1 MGLIISFN
9 MSCKLTCVVAL
20 AECLAFVSVSA
31 VAGVTVVA
39 MLVALWKQ
47 AEREFKL
54 K

>member
-9 MSCKLTCVVAL
+9 MSCKLTCVVEL
-20 AECLAFVSVSA
+20 AECLEFVSVSA
-31 VAGVTVVA
+31 VAGVTGVLA
-39 MLVALWKQ
+39 ALWKQ